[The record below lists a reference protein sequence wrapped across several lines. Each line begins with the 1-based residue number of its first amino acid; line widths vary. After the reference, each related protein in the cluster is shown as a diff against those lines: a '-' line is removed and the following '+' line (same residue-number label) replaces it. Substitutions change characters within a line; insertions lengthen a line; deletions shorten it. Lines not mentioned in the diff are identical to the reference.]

1 MSSCRCAYVVPAS
14 YAKNIKIDTKQ
25 DIVLP
30 EDANLWPQF
39 HDLRPRFVH
48 YVGNNPAIF
57 DFVKQTQALCLRW
70 QPQSSMN
77 IEINGLNQLILQLVL
92 TEPLRLRCNDD
103 SFREIHLSLG
113 EDFFMPHF
121 GLGLPH
127 MVIKADA
134 RTGRIPPLPALYG
147 ASHLSINHPWNAK
160 SQANDVAFDC
170 RQLKPYAHLNHLK
183 LNGNMQMWSALTQLP
198 LRKLEVFNAPNL
210 SEFPLLTDMPNLQE
224 LTVAGSET
232 EGSKHIN
239 YLSKQKQDL
248 VVYFQDTVDSSTWQ
262 QAGYIYQQH
271 DNQTAPSVNPVW
283 AQSMA
288 PVDLSD
294 VAWNEDASAADAN
307 NPTLF
312 ERMRT
317 ESVTAFFGF
326 KSKHGDE
333 KSEEQEP
340 SLLERMRTE
349 SVGDFFR
356 NKRK

>member
-30 EDANLWPQF
+30 EDANLWAEF
-39 HDLRPRFVH
+39 HDLRPRLIH

-57 DFVKQTQALCLRW
+57 DLVKHTQALCLRW
-70 QPQSSMN
+70 QPQSSMS

-92 TEPLRLRCNDD
+92 TEPLRLRCNDN
-103 SFREIHLSLG
+103 SFGEIHLSLG

-121 GLGLPH
+121 AQGLPH

-160 SQANDVAFDC
+160 SQAHDVAFDC

-232 EGSKHIN
+232 EGSKHICF
-239 YLSKQKQDL
+239 LRS
-248 VVYFQDTVDSSTWQ
+248 
-262 QAGYIYQQH
+262 YQ
-271 DNQTAPSVNPVW
+271 NQN
-283 AQSMA
+283 QSL
-288 PVDLSD
+288 PF
-294 VAWNEDASAADAN
+294 W
-307 NPTLF
+307 F
-312 ERMRT
+312 
-317 ESVTAFFGF
+317 
-326 KSKHGDE
+326 
-333 KSEEQEP
+333 
-340 SLLERMRTE
+340 
-349 SVGDFFR
+349 
-356 NKRK
+356 

>member
-30 EDANLWPQF
+30 EDANLWAEF
-39 HDLRPRFVH
+39 HDLRPRLIH

-57 DFVKQTQALCLRW
+57 DLVKHTQALCLRW
-70 QPQSSMN
+70 QPQSSMS

-92 TEPLRLRCNDD
+92 TEPLRLRCNDH

-121 GLGLPH
+121 AQGLPH

-160 SQANDVAFDC
+160 SQAHDVAFDC

-210 SEFPLLTDMPNLQE
+210 SEFPLLTDLPNLQE

-248 VVYFQDTVDSSTWQ
+248 VVYFQHTVDRSAWQ
-262 QAGYIYQQH
+262 QAGYVYQPDKH
-271 DNQTAPSVNPVW
+271 TAQCDNPVW
-283 AQSMA
+283 AQYMA

-294 VAWNEDASAADAN
+294 VAWDEEENTDAN

-317 ESVTAFFGF
+317 ESVSEFFGL
-326 KSKHGDE
+326 KSKADDANTD
-333 KSEEQEP
+333 EQEP
-340 SLLERMRTE
+340 SLFERMRTE

-356 NKRK
+356 NKLK

>member
-1 MSSCRCAYVVPAS
+1 
-14 YAKNIKIDTKQ
+14 
-25 DIVLP
+25 
-30 EDANLWPQF
+30 
-39 HDLRPRFVH
+39 
-48 YVGNNPAIF
+48 
-57 DFVKQTQALCLRW
+57 
-70 QPQSSMN
+70 
-77 IEINGLNQLILQLVL
+77 
-92 TEPLRLRCNDD
+92 
-103 SFREIHLSLG
+103 
-113 EDFFMPHF
+113 
-121 GLGLPH
+121 
-127 MVIKADA
+127 
-134 RTGRIPPLPALYG
+134 
-147 ASHLSINHPWNAK
+147 
-160 SQANDVAFDC
+160 
-170 RQLKPYAHLNHLK
+170 
-183 LNGNMQMWSALTQLP
+183 MQMWSALTQLP

-248 VVYFQDTVDSSTWQ
+248 VVYFQDTIDRSVWQ
-262 QAGYIYQQH
+262 QAGYVYQLH
-271 DNQTAPSVNPVW
+271 DNQTAQGENPVW

-294 VAWNEDASAADAN
+294 VAWDEEASAADAN

-317 ESVTAFFGF
+317 ESVTEFFGF

>member
-30 EDANLWPQF
+30 EDANLWAEF
-39 HDLRPRFVH
+39 HDLRPRLIH

-57 DFVKQTQALCLRW
+57 DLVKHTQALCLRW
-70 QPQSSMN
+70 QPQSSMS

-92 TEPLRLRCNDD
+92 TEPLRLRCNDH

-121 GLGLPH
+121 AQGLPH

-160 SQANDVAFDC
+160 SQAHDVAFDC

-210 SEFPLLTDMPNLQE
+210 SEFPLLTDLPNLQE

-248 VVYFQDTVDSSTWQ
+248 VVYFQYTVDRSAWQ
-262 QAGYIYQQH
+262 QTGYVYQPDKHTTQF
-271 DNQTAPSVNPVW
+271 DNPVW
-283 AQSMA
+283 AQYMA

-294 VAWNEDASAADAN
+294 VAWDEEENTDAN

-317 ESVTAFFGF
+317 ESVSEFFGL
-326 KSKHGDE
+326 KSKADDANTD
-333 KSEEQEP
+333 EQEP
-340 SLLERMRTE
+340 SLFERMRTE

-356 NKRK
+356 NKLK

>member
-30 EDANLWPQF
+30 EDANLWAEF
-39 HDLRPRFVH
+39 HDLRPRLIH

-70 QPQSSMN
+70 QPQSSMS

-92 TEPLRLRCNDD
+92 TEPLRLRCNDN
-103 SFREIHLSLG
+103 SFGEIHLSLG

-121 GLGLPH
+121 AQGLPH

-160 SQANDVAFDC
+160 SQAHDVAFDC

-210 SEFPLLTDMPNLQE
+210 SEFPLLTDLPNLQE

-248 VVYFQDTVDSSTWQ
+248 VVYFQHTVDRSAWQ
-262 QAGYIYQQH
+262 QAGYVYQPDKHTTQF
-271 DNQTAPSVNPVW
+271 DNPVW
-283 AQSMA
+283 AQYMA

-294 VAWNEDASAADAN
+294 VAWDEEENTDAN

-317 ESVTAFFGF
+317 ESVSEFFGL
-326 KSKHGDE
+326 KSKADDANTD
-333 KSEEQEP
+333 EQEP
-340 SLLERMRTE
+340 SLFERMRTE

>member
-14 YAKNIKIDTKQ
+14 YAKNIKIDTEQ

-30 EDANLWPQF
+30 EDANLWAEF
-39 HDLRPRFVH
+39 HDLRPRLIH

-57 DFVKQTQALCLRW
+57 DLVKHTQALCLRW
-70 QPQSSMN
+70 QPQSSMS

-92 TEPLRLRCNDD
+92 TEPLRLRCNDN

-121 GLGLPH
+121 AQGLPH

-160 SQANDVAFDC
+160 SQAHDVAFDC

-198 LRKLEVFNAPNL
+198 LLKLEVFNAPNL
-210 SEFPLLTDMPNLQE
+210 SEFPLLTDLPNLQE

-248 VVYFQDTVDSSTWQ
+248 VVYFQDTVDRSAWQ
-262 QAGYIYQQH
+262 QAGYVYQPDKH
-271 DNQTAPSVNPVW
+271 TAQCDNPVW
-283 AQSMA
+283 AQYMA

-294 VAWNEDASAADAN
+294 VAWDEEEQADAN

-317 ESVTAFFGF
+317 ESVSEFFGL
-326 KSKHGDE
+326 KSKADDANTD
-333 KSEEQEP
+333 EQEP
-340 SLLERMRTE
+340 SLFERMRTE

-356 NKRK
+356 NKLK